1 MGTMVWPLFGAL
13 VFSWVCTYFAIWK
26 GVKVT
31 GKIMYFTGTSRA
43 KQLALIDDLCHHHQQ
58 PVTSFPFA
66 ILGICEI
73 AAILSQTPTNPDESD
88 RRS

>member
-13 VFSWVCTYFAIWK
+13 VFSWICTYFAIWK

-31 GKIMYFTGTSRA
+31 GKIMYFTGTSIARVPP
-43 KQLALIDDLCHHHQQ
+43 LGEDLSEHHQQ

-73 AAILSQTPTNPDESD
+73 AAI
-88 RRS
+88 